1 MTKNYYKNEYSAAE
15 WARLKEFANRYA
27 LGFAEGRTLATI
39 DSTDEES
46 RAITLGDCRTRE
58 QIAEAIHAAAES
70 YARTEPTPVT
80 RYTRAEL
87 GALLNALAAIELPE
101 RGARVYIDGYEV
113 SADVMRAALAN
124 LKGAA
129 DIVGDALCF

>member
-1 MTKNYYKNEYSAAE
+1 MTKNYYKNEYTAQQ
-15 WARLKEFANRYA
+15 WARLEEFANRYA
-27 LGFAEGRTLATI
+27 LGFANGRTLATI
-39 DSTDEES
+39 DTTNEEN
-46 RAITLGDCRTRE
+46 RAIALGDCRTRE

-70 YARTEPTPVT
+70 YARTEPQPET

-87 GALLNALAAIELPE
+87 GALLHAIAAVELPE